1 MIFDGKKIIT
11 NATELVEVFNNHC
24 INIVEK
30 SFGIKWRHV
39 TCDNN
44 IENKRI
50 AIQVIKKYFENHP
63 SIKQIQEN
71 FQHQHIPSIPYTTT
85 EEVKK
90 LLKEVNAKKA
100 SGFDKIP
107 PKLVKLAA
115 GVLAAPLSKTIN
127 NSISKGVFPNEAKI
141 ALVSPLDKKTDK
153 NSVLNYRPVSILPT
167 FSKIFGKVI
176 KNYLMKSM
184 DNFFRLISQHI
195 ERLTVRHMCCCV

>member
-90 LLKEVNAKKA
+90 LLKEVNAKRN

-107 PKLVKLAA
+107 PKMVNLAA

-127 NSISKGVFPNEAKI
+127 NSISKGVFSNEAKI
-141 ALVSPLDKKTDK
+141 AIVSPLEK
-153 NSVLNYRPVSILPT
+153 LC
-167 FSKIFGKVI
+167 
-176 KNYLMKSM
+176 
-184 DNFFRLISQHI
+184 FRL
-195 ERLTVRHMCCCV
+195 

>member
-1 MIFDGKKIIT
+1 MFG
-11 NATELVEVFNNHC
+11 NLQ
-24 INIVEK
+24 EK
-30 SFGIKWRHV
+30 SSKKSRHV
-39 TCDNN
+39 ARDKD

-50 AIQVIKKYFENHP
+50 AIKVIKKYFENHL

-141 ALVSPLDKKTDK
+141 ALVSPLDKKTPDK

-167 FSKIFGKVI
+167 FSKIFGKII
-176 KNYLMKSM
+176 KNYLMESM
-184 DNFFRLISQHI
+184 DNFSSPYLSAYRASYRITIWITMS
-195 ERLTVRHMCCCV
+195 

>member
-1 MIFDGKKIIT
+1 MKNCLVKK
-11 NATELVEVFNNHC
+11 
-24 INIVEK
+24 
-30 SFGIKWRHV
+30 SRHV
-39 TCDNN
+39 ARDNN

-127 NSISKGVFPNEAKI
+127 NSISNGP
-141 ALVSPLDKKTDK
+141 DK

-176 KNYLMKSM
+176 KNYLIKSM
-184 DNFFRLISQHI
+184 DNHFSPYFSAYRASYSTQHVLLRLI
-195 ERLTVRHMCCCV
+195 EE